1 MNTVLPKRRVR
12 PPKIKTPRAAAPNH
26 FFAVR
31 ISDCQIVQA
40 VHNVHSTILEQEPVL
55 KKALVPPSTLHITLA
70 VAHLSTTED
79 VVKANQVLQESVRL
93 FSARL
98 PNSQLDIHL
107 AQMGHFNNKVIYAR
121 IKEESDGAEHLNH
134 LWKSL
139 RDGCQTA
146 GISLIDGDRFTPH
159 VTLLKMSKDP
169 RLRRKGIKAVA
180 SHLYEKHVDC
190 VFGRQVV
197 ESVQLLSMTD
207 PKDDEGYYA
216 LKGEFHFGT
225 IFKPIEP
232 IDEADGEKCT
242 TNISSSTESYDV
254 GVTCERPNSD
264 SDPILS

>member
-1 MNTVLPKRRVR
+1 MNTVRDIPIRRVR
-12 PPKIKTPRAAAPNH
+12 PPKIKRPKAPAPNH

-31 ISDCQIVQA
+31 ISDCQIVQTVNN
-40 VHNVHSTILEQEPVL
+40 VHNTILEQEPRL
-55 KKALVPPSTLHITLA
+55 KTALVSPSTLHITLA
-70 VAHLSTTED
+70 VAHLSTSED
-79 VVKANQVLQESVRL
+79 VVKANQVLQESVGL

-98 PNSQLDIHL
+98 PNSQLDIDL

-121 IKEESDGAEHLNH
+121 IKEESDGAEYLNH

-159 VTLLKMSKDP
+159 VTLLKISKDP

-225 IFKPIEP
+225 IIKPLEL
-232 IDEADGEKCT
+232 IDEVDVETCT
-242 TNISSSTESYDV
+242 TSSIAGNHDV
-254 GVTCERPNSD
+254 SATCDSSNSVRE
-264 SDPILS
+264 